1 MRLVSA
7 RCYMLRLI
15 SGIAQIR
22 AVCRWNTSICS
33 TVLSFVGVISQ
44 FDPR

>member
-7 RCYMLRLI
+7 RCCMLRLI

-22 AVCRWNTSICS
+22 AVCRWNICS